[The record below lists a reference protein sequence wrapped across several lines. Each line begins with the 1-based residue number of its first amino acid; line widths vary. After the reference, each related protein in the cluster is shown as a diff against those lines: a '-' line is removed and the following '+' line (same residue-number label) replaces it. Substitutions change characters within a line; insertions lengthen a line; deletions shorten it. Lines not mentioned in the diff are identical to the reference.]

1 MELKIDEKSKNYTC
15 QVIKL
20 PIKIAVPK
28 LDNLVEVN
36 FQGNSCLVG
45 KESNEDNI
53 YLFFPAES
61 ELSHEFV
68 SNNNLYRH
76 SELNADKTKKGFF
89 EDNRRVKAVKF
100 KGVISSGFIIPAES
114 LANVLGDKIPDLQV
128 GMEFTHIGDTEI
140 CKKHRRK
147 SEREPGMSNPR
158 TARINEI
165 VEDKFVPE
173 HMDTSH
179 LLKNVHKLALNDYIA
194 VSYKMHGTSARYFNA
209 LTKKALT
216 WKDKVAKWFGVEVKE
231 EEYNYI
237 SASRRVIKGVGF
249 ETLPDK
255 NHFFTSG
262 DLWSEVGKA
271 EFEGKLNKGEAVY
284 CEIIGKTYTGE
295 AIQHGYTYGF
305 ERPKVYIYRIS
316 NINEQGIEIDLPY
329 HQMKTRAI
337 QLGIEVCPQFFYGT
351 VHEFVSIF
359 GGIDR
364 SDVKEESLEQD
375 LNNIFYGKLLERP
388 SILDRTVVE
397 EGFCIRLDQYPRPL
411 IFKIKSKAF
420 LLHEGHTLDKVDAV
434 DLEEQEA

>member
-36 FQGNSCLVG
+36 FQGNSCLVN
-45 KESNEDNI
+45 KDSNEDNI

-61 ELSHEFV
+61 ELSHDFL
-68 SNNNLYRH
+68 SKNNLYRH
-76 SELNADKTKKGFF
+76 SELNENKELKGFF
-89 EDNRRVKAVKF
+89 EDNKRVKAVKF

-114 LANVLGDKIPDLQV
+114 LANVLGSKMPDLQV

-147 SEREPGMSNPR
+147 AERTQGMSNPR
-158 TARINEI
+158 TAKISEI

-194 VSYKMHGTSARYFNA
+194 ISYKMHGTSARYFNA
-209 LTKKALT
+209 LTRKTLT
-216 WKDKVAKWFGVEVKE
+216 WKDKVAKWFGIEVKE

-305 ERPKVYIYRIS
+305 EKPKVYIYRIS

-337 QLGIEVCPQFFYGT
+337 QLGIETCPGFYYGKLQDFIFEYGN
-351 VHEFVSIF
+351 VSEQEFDIE
-359 GGIDR
+359 
-364 SDVKEESLEQD
+364 KQ
-375 LNNIFYGKLLERP
+375 LNDIFYGKLLEKP
-388 SILDRTVVE
+388 SILDKSVVE
-397 EGFCIRLDQYPRPL
+397 EGFCVRLDQYPRPL

-420 LLHEGHTLDKVDAV
+420 LLHEGHQLDKVDAV